1 MVLHLI
7 VSSNLS
13 IIISVIIGNIVG
25 IYYLKKLNNDWEEL
39 FRNIEQKK
47 KGDFTWS
54 NLLLI
59 KM

>member
-7 VSSNLS
+7 VSSILS

-47 KGDFTWS
+47 KGDFT
-54 NLLLI
+54 
-59 KM
+59 